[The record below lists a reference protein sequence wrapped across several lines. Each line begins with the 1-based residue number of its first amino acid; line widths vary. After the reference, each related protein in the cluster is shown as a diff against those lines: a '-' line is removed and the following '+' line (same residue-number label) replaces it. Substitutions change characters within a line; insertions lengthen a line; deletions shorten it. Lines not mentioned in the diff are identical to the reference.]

1 MIPVNTPQISVILFK
16 SSARTRNVTRERLS
30 ATNSLELTPF
40 LNEGS
45 SVTTQRSLNNPNGG
59 FTIRLGDQYVAKYG
73 DSIYGLVEPMDA
85 IEIRMSRTGKPLM
98 VMRGVVTDIS
108 LDEAMSP
115 DGKPSRSVT
124 ITGND
129 YGAFLRMIQILF
141 LKGASRDDLI
151 IQMSGQYMQE
161 KFGIPYGSMT
171 AAQFV
176 SLMIDN
182 VVNKFIEGL
191 SNNALQPLFVNLA
204 GANAEDIVYPQGYQ
218 ANPEG
223 TMWSHIQRHGNLGPF
238 YEAFFDDGE
247 DVTTFWYRKP
257 AFKSLQTE
265 EYVFLDASAKSFVVP
280 PAEIT
285 AIKYNRSERDVANFY
300 YVRAPSADFMTG
312 MDSITQSVMSDGQKL
327 VTDGKGFE
335 NCDMNLFGRRAME
348 VNTNHGAALFPG
360 EKKEKHEQSMNYL
373 TAYLVK
379 QIGYL
384 QQSNIDNAVFESGT
398 IRCAGRPEYKVGHYC
413 DIAWASGVNAQ
424 AYITAVSHT
433 FEPYRG
439 YTSTLQYSRGTGF
452 VNRTNAAHP
461 YLYGQG
467 VYA

>member
-1 MIPVNTPQISVILFK
+1 MIPINTPQISVILYK
-16 SSARTRNVTRERLS
+16 SSARKRNVTHDRFGSFNML
-30 ATNSLELTPF
+30 NLTPF

-45 SVTTQRSLNNPNGG
+45 SVTTQRSINNPNGG
-59 FTIRLGDQYVAKYG
+59 FTIRLGDQFVSKHG

-108 LDEAMSP
+108 LDESMGQGP
-115 DGKPSRSVT
+115 TRTVT

-141 LKGASRDDLI
+141 MKGSSRDDLI

-161 KFGIPYGSMT
+161 KFGIPYGSMK

-176 SLMIDN
+176 SLMVDN

-191 SNNALQPLFVNLA
+191 SNNALQPLVVDLT
-204 GANAEDIVYPQGYQ
+204 GANAEDIVYPMGYQ

-223 TMWSHIQRHGNLGPF
+223 TMWSHIQKYGNLGPF
-238 YEAFFDDGE
+238 YEAFMDDGE

-257 AFKSLQTE
+257 AFKNIKTDK
-265 EYVFLDASAKSFVVP
+265 YIFPDTSAKSFSVP
-280 PAEIT
+280 PSEIT
-285 AIKYNRSERDVANFY
+285 GIKYSRSERDVANFY
-300 YVRAPSADFMTG
+300 YVRAPHVDFLTG
-312 MDSITQSVMSDGQKL
+312 MDAITQSVMSDGQKL
-327 VTDGKGFE
+327 VTDGVGFE
-335 NCDMNLFGRRAME
+335 NCDLNLFGRRAME
-348 VNTNHGAALFPG
+348 ISTNHGAALVPG
-360 EKKEKHEQSMNYL
+360 ALKEEYEKGMNYL

-379 QIGYL
+379 QIKYL
-384 QQSNIDNAVFESGT
+384 QDSNIDNAVFESGT

-413 DIAWASGVNAQ
+413 DVTWLSGLKASGYV
-424 AYITAVSHT
+424 TAVSHT
-433 FEPYRG
+433 FEPYKG
-439 YTSTLQYSRGTGF
+439 YTTTLQYARGTGF

-467 VYA
+467 VY